1 MSSAALTEERYGLI
15 LQYLRNKGEAGSY
28 PDSFTANQKRGLRQ
42 QARSFEEKNGILY
55 YCSVVNPKPRRVVVS
70 KAEKQR
76 LIKAC
81 HDGIDGGHFGRD
93 KTTSKVCPTR

>member
-42 QARSFEEKNGILY
+42 QARSFEEKNRILY

-93 KTTSKVCPTR
+93 KTTS